1 MPVDLRRTIV
11 MLVLL
16 VLDLWGKP
24 ENTSGGK
31 VRLVYCHT
39 NFSWKLFKIFSLV
52 KAETIRT
59 LDFKKYSSDY
69 DVMLGC
75 QVSIHRFSYSQS
87 KIIYGLS
94 RLS

>member
-1 MPVDLRRTIV
+1 
-11 MLVLL
+11 MLVTCSMGET
-16 VLDLWGKP
+16 GKY
-24 ENTSGGK
+24 
-31 VRLVYCHT
+31 VRRESPSRVGYCHT

-59 LDFKKYSSDY
+59 LDFQKYSSDY
-69 DVMLGC
+69 HVMLGC
-75 QVSIHRFSYSQS
+75 QVSIHRFSHSQS